1 MRIFGMSVFTLAI
14 IAVAFIIGAKAGPQ
28 ILAKLPIKI

>member
-1 MRIFGMSVFTLAI
+1 MRIFGMSIFTLVVIAI
-14 IAVAFIIGAKAGPQ
+14 AFVIGAKAGPQ

>member
-1 MRIFGMSVFTLAI
+1 MRIFGMSLFTLLI
-14 IAVAFIIGAKAGPQ
+14 IFAAFVIGAKAGPG